1 MASMLRL
8 YALVKPVIGFW
19 EDTRGVVTIPRGS
32 LLELMVRDQPVGVCN
47 ALWNGRWVFVFC
59 EDVDRNGVIV
69 ENRQ

>member
-1 MASMLRL
+1 MSPNKP
-8 YALVKPVIGFW
+8 ALIVINS
-19 EDTRGVVTIPRGS
+19 RIVVVTIPRGS